1 MELNIYDNS
10 KPKYVS
16 IWLTRAESN
25 DPKIDEIIKRTAPK
39 WKAKGYKVVVFHSG
53 AESLLEATKDLLL
66 HQLRLQ
72 AEEEK
77 SADRICTNKG
87 SDAL

>member
-16 IWLTRAESN
+16 IWLTREESN
-25 DPKIDEIIKRTAPK
+25 NPRIEEMIKNTTPK

-53 AESLLEATKDLLL
+53 TESLLEVTKNLLL

-72 AEEEK
+72 AEEK
-77 SADRICTNKG
+77 SADSICTNKG
-87 SDAL
+87 SDAI